1 MVRNGIHSNHR
12 VSRDN
17 KEFFELIGI
26 LVSIRSARVYIYIRE
41 NSHVGKFVTPLPHNA
56 RKRENKTMAC
66 NYATRKSA

>member
-26 LVSIRSARVYIYIRE
+26 LVSIRSARVYI
-41 NSHVGKFVTPLPHNA
+41 
-56 RKRENKTMAC
+56 
-66 NYATRKSA
+66 